1 MKNILKKVG
10 EKFFLFKI
18 CFYICSEKSKLVENE
33 KIIKYRRTAY
43 GIFMAETNCLY
54 ERFIG
59 GLS

>member
-1 MKNILKKVG
+1 MKKVG

-18 CFYICSEKSKLVENE
+18 CFYICSVKSKLVENE